1 MLKGLLSMVTSHGVG
16 TILLRIFALC
26 EYYSKK
32 IRQKRGFSSEQ
43 KVIRETFFEG
53 GGLKAKM
60 EKEKR

>member
-1 MLKGLLSMVTSHGVG
+1 MVTSHGVG